1 MTTDFKA
8 KPVLED
14 KFWIVEEQGQKIGT
28 LRKNED
34 KFVFSNEKG
43 VKFYHNKKS
52 ILSDYGKDFFVAKIV
67 KEAESEFKGAS
78 NSLFYT

>member
-14 KFWIVEEQGQKIGT
+14 KFWIVEEKGQKIGT

-43 VKFYHNKKS
+43 VKFYHNK
-52 ILSDYGKDFFVAKIV
+52 IDL
-67 KEAESEFKGAS
+67 
-78 NSLFYT
+78 N